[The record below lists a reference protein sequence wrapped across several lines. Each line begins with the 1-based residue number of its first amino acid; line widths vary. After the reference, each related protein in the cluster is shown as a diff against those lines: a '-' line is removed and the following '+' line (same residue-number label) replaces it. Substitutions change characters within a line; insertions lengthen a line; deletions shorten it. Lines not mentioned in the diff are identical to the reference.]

1 MSEVDGLNL
10 SDFEREMLGLD
21 ASTGSA
27 QALEVTYNYRCLRC
41 QHEDEVPDVVVDG
54 FIASAGLQPDRMP
67 TLVCPEC
74 GGPFRAKVAG
84 SSRERS
90 ER

>member
-21 ASTGSA
+21 
-27 QALEVTYNYRCLRC
+27 LEVTYNYRWLRC

-54 FIASAGLQPDRMP
+54 FIASAGLQPGRMP
-67 TLVCPEC
+67 RLVCPEC
-74 GGPFRAKVAG
+74 GGPFRAVVAG

>member
-1 MSEVDGLNL
+1 
-10 SDFEREMLGLD
+10 MLGLD
-21 ASTGSA
+21 
-27 QALEVTYNYRCLRC
+27 LEVTYNYRCLRC

-54 FIASAGLQPDRMP
+54 FIASASLQPGRMP
-67 TLVCPEC
+67 RLVCPEC
-74 GGPFRAKVAG
+74 GGPFRAVVAG